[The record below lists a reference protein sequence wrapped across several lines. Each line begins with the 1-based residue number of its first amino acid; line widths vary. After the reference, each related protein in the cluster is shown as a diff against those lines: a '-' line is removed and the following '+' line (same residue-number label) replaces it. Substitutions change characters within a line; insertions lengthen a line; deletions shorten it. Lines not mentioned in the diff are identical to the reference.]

1 MPYEVQ
7 EIKTIRKKLGLTQS
21 ELAKQSNVSQSLI
34 TKIESGLLD
43 PTYSKVKQIFEVL
56 NSLSK
61 TKEKKSKDIMNKK
74 LISILPETNIKDII
88 KEMRIHSI
96 SQMPV
101 VKNNNCVGLIS
112 ETILLDA
119 FGKKNVKKAED
130 IMKDC
135 PPIIAQD
142 TSIDIIS
149 NLLRVYPIVMVSEKG
164 SLIGVI
170 TKADI
175 LRAI

>member
-1 MPYEVQ
+1 MSYEIN

-34 TKIESGLLD
+34 TKIESGTLD

-56 NSLSK
+56 NSLSSS
-61 TKEKKSKDIMNKK
+61 KEKKAKDIMNKK
-74 LISILPETNIKDII
+74 LIGIGPETPIKDII
-88 KEMRIHSI
+88 KEMRKHSI

-101 VKNNNCVGLIS
+101 IKGDHCIGLIS

-119 FGKKNVKKAED
+119 FGKKDITKAED
-130 IMKDC
+130 IMGDI
-135 PPIIAQD
+135 PPIIAKD
-142 TSIDIIS
+142 TSIDLIS
-149 NLLRVYPIVMVSEKG
+149 QLLRVFPIVMVSEKG
-164 SLIGVI
+164 RLLGVI

-175 LRAI
+175 LKSI